1 MLNYYVSYSRKRVSS
16 VPRRAALGF
25 VISMSAAIGISE
37 ADHQPRLTL
46 SLEIDAPF
54 LSNLSFRKSES
65 VLSSNSPIV
74 RLAPSPPP

>member
-16 VPRRAALGF
+16 VPRRSALGF
-25 VISMSAAIGISE
+25 VISMSAAIGMSE
-37 ADHQPRLTL
+37 ADYQPRLTL